1 MRVLLCSPYNVGPD
15 YVQGGIVVWT
25 QNIFDYYLSLSTD
38 VQLQVAPFD
47 RKAREHALDEGN
59 LLKRAWFGI
68 TEYSGAIK
76 NTHKLLSKGN
86 YDVLHLCTS
95 ASISLLKD
103 LIVLKMASRKRVKTV
118 VHFHFGRIPDL
129 ERKGNWEWRLLQR
142 VSRLADA
149 LVTMDMKSFDVMR
162 KHGYSTAHYLPN
174 PLSTSVLHMIETESV
189 LASRQ
194 ERKLC
199 FVGHII
205 PTKGVFELIKAC
217 RGIEGIKL
225 HVVGKATPEVRRNME
240 QLSGGGDWLV
250 FEGEV
255 DHEKVIRELLTSSV
269 FVLPTYT
276 EGFPN
281 VILESMACG
290 CSIVTTPVGAI
301 PEMLDIASETP
312 CGLCCEPRDVDGLR
326 KNIQFFLDNPLEARR
341 YAERAKKRVL
351 EMYSI
356 PKIWEQLVGIW
367 GGVFLQ

>member
-47 RKAREHALDEGN
+47 RKARENAIDEGN

-129 ERKGNWEWRLLQR
+129 ERKCNWEWRLLQR
-142 VSRLADA
+142 VVRLADA
-149 LVTMDMKSFDVMR
+149 VVTMDLSSFDVLKER
-162 KHGYSTAHYLPN
+162 GYRNIYYLPN
-174 PLSTSVLHMIETESV
+174 PLANGVMQKIKTESV
-189 LASRQ
+189 SAVRQ
-194 ERKLC
+194 PRRIC
-199 FVGHII
+199 FVGHVI
-205 PTKGVFELIKAC
+205 PSKGVFELVEAC
-217 RGIEGIKL
+217 KGIKEIRL
-225 HVVGKATPEVRRNME
+225 YIVGRVAPEVRGKIE
-240 QLSGGGDWLV
+240 QLSDDGDWLV

-255 DHEKVIRELLTSSV
+255 SHQKAIHEMLSSSI

-290 CSIVTTPVGAI
+290 CAIVTTPVGAI

-326 KNIQFFLDNPLEARR
+326 KNIQFFLDNPSEVHR
-341 YAERAKKRVL
+341 YAERAKTRVN
-351 EMYSI
+351 EMYAI
-356 PKIWEQLVGIW
+356 PKIWEQLTGIW
-367 GGVFLQ
+367 RGVILQ